1 MFEEENALPCAEL
14 HFSIDDGHGFAGAR
28 QYHADVRRH
37 VVATLGTV
45 REVISGFRH
54 EPVEKLFQVAARGRI
69 GIFHDD
75 DAATGVLNEN
85 SYRPR
90 LYSRAVDFRLHFVGD
105 FVKTLAVSSDFKL
118 IVVDMHFQACYS
130 ALG

>member
-1 MFEEENALPCAEL
+1 MFEEENALPGSEL
-14 HFSIDDGHGFAGAR
+14 HFSIDDRHGFAGAR

-37 VVATLGTV
+37 IIAALRIV
-45 REVISGFRH
+45 REIIGGFRH
-54 EPVEKLFQVAARGRI
+54 EPIEKLFQVAARGRI

-75 DAATGVLNEN
+75 NAATGVLNEN

-90 LYSRAVDFRLHFVGD
+90 LYSRPVDFRLHFVGD
-105 FVKTLAVSSDFKL
+105 FVKTLAVGSDFKL

-130 ALG
+130 A